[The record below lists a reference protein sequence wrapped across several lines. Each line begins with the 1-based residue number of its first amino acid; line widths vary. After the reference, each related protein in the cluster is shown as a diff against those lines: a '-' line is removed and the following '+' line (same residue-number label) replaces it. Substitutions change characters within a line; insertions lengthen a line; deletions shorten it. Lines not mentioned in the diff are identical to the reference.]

1 MSSLKLLAAAA
12 LAAPTCLFLS
22 MPASAAPTAATCQ
35 PLSATNLEE
44 CCAAQ
49 DWRDIIR
56 EGDFR
61 FCPPLNNDDKS
72 GRAGDDLVDG
82 GGVDPGTGGGGDP
95 GTGGGGTTPP
105 DTTGSIGN
113 PGNDKG
119 VGGAGEQDKGPTG
132 DSTGTKGA
140 SN

>member
-1 MSSLKLLAAAA
+1 MSSIKLLAAAA
-12 LAAPTCLFLS
+12 VAAPAILFLTI
-22 MPASAAPTAATCQ
+22 PASAAATAATCQ
-35 PLSATNLEE
+35 PLSASNLEE

-72 GRAGDDLVDG
+72 GRAGNDLVDG
-82 GGVDPGTGGGGDP
+82 GGVDP

-132 DSTGTKGA
+132 DSTGTKGG
-140 SN
+140 S